1 MIYLNHYKKKVLCHS
16 DLLLIEQKK
25 ANKVFSAFFYFISF
39 VYSVIYLGE
48 KEQEEKR
55 YLSRHESLGN
65 HSAER
70 ERERQYHDY
79 MRMRYNKKKQNQC
92 L

>member
-1 MIYLNHYKKKVLCHS
+1 MTKINKIKTHIYDISQPLLKEVLCHS

-48 KEQEEKR
+48 KEQEEKDT
-55 YLSRHESLGN
+55 SRGMRVLGITLQR
-65 HSAER
+65 ER
-70 ERERQYHDY
+70 ERESETIP
-79 MRMRYNKKKQNQC
+79 
-92 L
+92 

>member
-1 MIYLNHYKKKVLCHS
+1 MTKINKIKTHIYDISQPLLKEVLCHS

-65 HSAER
+65 HSAHR
-70 ERERQYHDY
+70 ERERDNT
-79 MRMRYNKKKQNQC
+79 MTT
-92 L
+92 